1 MGAAGNRGREI
12 HDPSPGDI
20 ASVSMVKVWPTLKD
34 PEGRHIPE
42 PGGDKGPNSQ
52 VGMTKHV
59 IPPGSRKTK
68 KEIQCV
74 TNLAQTHNIEE
85 TVTRPPPTLEGTGN
99 PEQYAT
105 FDRANGHRQIPFKEF
120 GHAETWMI
128 QNLPPKQWYQ
138 AVPECCNIEGFF
150 GNFRPSTDARNCW
163 TAQQARDVN
172 NPQFRSCRTDQEE
185 SRRAIGE
192 RKMSGEK
199 SEPTDQ
205 HKGIF
210 ECIQR
215 EGESNRDWIRRHLRG
230 VHAYR

>member
-1 MGAAGNRGREI
+1 MGAAGNRGGEI

-85 TVTRPPPTLEGTGN
+85 TVTRPPPKLEGTGN

-105 FDRANGHRQIPFKEF
+105 FDRTNGHRQIPFKEF
-120 GHAETWMI
+120 GHAEPTQRRI
-128 QNLPPKQWYQ
+128 DVLLVRKKCRGKSQNQPT
-138 AVPECCNIEGFF
+138 
-150 GNFRPSTDARNCW
+150 ST
-163 TAQQARDVN
+163 
-172 NPQFRSCRTDQEE
+172 
-185 SRRAIGE
+185 
-192 RKMSGEK
+192 
-199 SEPTDQ
+199 
-205 HKGIF
+205 
-210 ECIQR
+210 CIQR